1 LVPETEI
8 DSTMVLDQDPDQD
21 PNQGHPQDPLH
32 LFQQGQLDLL
42 KDQLLDPHHPHLGH
56 SVQEAKEAVLGQMDP
71 QADPDQV
78 VVPDPP
84 KHPVVPT
91 VLLEMTVPQFSILS
105 LGVETID
112 LPVVLQL
119 EVALDPLADLDLPV
133 VLDLQ
138 DVPDLVAM
146 EAETEMVVVLDPQD
160 LVAIMDLLVALVLV
174 VVPDLL
180 ANLAQVD
187 VPDLPETVAAPD
199 LQEMVDAPALPE
211 MVDAPDLLEMVDAP
225 DLPEMVADLDLTE
238 MVVETD
244 LPDVPDLVVV
254 MAAQDPMDAQKNP
267 VEAVK
272 AADSKV
278 ANLNYLAVLT
288 ASLQLLV
295 QAPKNLQFSTNS
307 KEQISTNLD
316 LEVSEISMIPSD
328 PKSAIDPDFSDIQ
341 QIAINST
348 NAIGING
355 LKSTPYMCSLVL

>member
-1 LVPETEI
+1 MDLTQFPVELLKASVMLEVAPLVPETEI
-8 DSTMVLDQDPDQD
+8 DSTMVLDQDPGQD
-21 PNQGHPQDPLH
+21 PNQDHPQDPLH
-32 LFQQGQLDLL
+32 LLQQGQLDLL
-42 KDQLLDPHHPHLGH
+42 KDQLLDHPHPHQGH
-56 SVQEAKEAVLGQMDP
+56 SMQEAKEAVLGQMDP

-84 KHPVVPT
+84 KHPAVPT
-91 VLLEMTVPQFSILS
+91 VLLEMTVPQFSTLS
-105 LGVETID
+105 LVLVTID
-112 LPVVLQL
+112 LLVVPQL
-119 EVALDPLADLDLPV
+119 EVALDPLADPDLLVALDLP
-133 VLDLQ
+133 DA
-138 DVPDLVAM
+138 PDLAVT

-160 LVAIMDLLVALVLV
+160 LVAIMDLLVAPVQVDVL
-174 VVPDLL
+174 DLL
-180 ANLAQVD
+180 ADLAQ
-187 VPDLPETVAAPD
+187 
-199 LQEMVDAPALPE
+199 
-211 MVDAPDLLEMVDAP
+211 VDAP
-225 DLPEMVADLDLTE
+225 DLPEMVDALDLPEMVADPDLTE

-272 AADSKV
+272 VADSKV
-278 ANLNYLAVLT
+278 ASLLNYLAVLT
-288 ASLQLLV
+288 ASHQLPV
-295 QAPKNLQFSTNS
+295 QAPKNPLFSTNS

-316 LEVSEISMIPSD
+316 LEVSEISMIQSD

>member
-1 LVPETEI
+1 MDLTQFPVELLKASVMLEVAPLVPETEI
-8 DSTMVLDQDPDQD
+8 DSTMVLDQDPGQGPSQD
-21 PNQGHPQDPLH
+21 HHQDLLH
-32 LFQQGQLDLL
+32 LLQQGQLDLL
-42 KDQLLDPHHPHLGH
+42 KDQLLDHPHPHQGH
-56 SVQEAKEAVLGQMDP
+56 SMQEAKEAVLGQMDP

-84 KHPVVPT
+84 KHPAVPT
-91 VLLEMTVPQFSILS
+91 VLLEMTVPQFSTLS
-105 LGVETID
+105 LVLATID
-112 LPVVLQL
+112 LLVVPQL
-119 EVALDPLADLDLPV
+119 EVALDPLADPDLLVALDLP
-133 VLDLQ
+133 DA
-138 DVPDLVAM
+138 PDLAVT

-160 LVAIMDLLVALVLV
+160 LVAIMDLLVAPVPVDVL
-174 VVPDLL
+174 DLL
-180 ANLAQVD
+180 ADLAQ
-187 VPDLPETVAAPD
+187 
-199 LQEMVDAPALPE
+199 
-211 MVDAPDLLEMVDAP
+211 VDAP
-225 DLPEMVADLDLTE
+225 DLPEMVVDPDLTE

-254 MAAQDPMDAQKNP
+254 MAALDPMAAQKNP

-288 ASLQLLV
+288 ASHQLPV
-295 QAPKNLQFSTNS
+295 QAPKNPLFSTNS

-316 LEVSEISMIPSD
+316 PEVSEISMIQLD

>member
-1 LVPETEI
+1 MVPETEI
-8 DSTMVLDQDPDQD
+8 DSTMVLDQDPGQD
-21 PNQGHPQDPLH
+21 PSQDHPQDPLH
-32 LFQQGQLDLL
+32 LLQQGQLDLL
-42 KDQLLDPHHPHLGH
+42 KDQLLDPHHPHQGH
-56 SVQEAKEAVLGQMDP
+56 SMQEAKEAVLVQMDP

-84 KHPVVPT
+84 KHPDVPT
-91 VLLEMTVPQFSILS
+91 VLLEMTVPQFSTLS
-105 LGVETID
+105 LVLATIV
-112 LPVVLQL
+112 LLVVPQL
-119 EVALDPLADLDLPV
+119 EVALDPLADLDLP
-133 VLDLQ
+133 DA
-138 DVPDLVAM
+138 PDLVVM

-160 LVAIMDLLVALVLV
+160 SVAIMDLLVAPVLADV
-174 VVPDLL
+174 LDLL
-180 ANLAQVD
+180 ADLAQ
-187 VPDLPETVAAPD
+187 
-199 LQEMVDAPALPE
+199 
-211 MVDAPDLLEMVDAP
+211 VDAPDLLEMVDAP
-225 DLPEMVADLDLTE
+225 DLPETVVAPDLTE

-254 MAAQDPMDAQKNP
+254 MAALDPMDAQKNP

-278 ANLNYLAVLT
+278 ASLNCPAVLT
-288 ASLQLLV
+288 ASHQLPV
-295 QAPKNLQFSTNS
+295 QAPKNPLFSTNS

-316 LEVSEISMIPSD
+316 PEVSEISMIQSD